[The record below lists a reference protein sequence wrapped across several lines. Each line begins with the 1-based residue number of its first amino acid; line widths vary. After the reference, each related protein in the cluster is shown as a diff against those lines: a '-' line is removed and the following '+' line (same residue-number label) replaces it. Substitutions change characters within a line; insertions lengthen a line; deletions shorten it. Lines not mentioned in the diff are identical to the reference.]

1 MKKSLLSFFT
11 VTLLCLMTGKPVMA
25 QELPTQK
32 ETLETIVKVNDYFMK
47 KYADY
52 TLPSFYGR
60 VRPSN
65 IWTRGVYYEGLMTL
79 YGIYP
84 REDYYKYAYDWADF
98 HKWGMRNGNTTRNAD
113 DHCCGQV
120 YIDLYNMCPSDP
132 NMIRNIKAS
141 IDMVV
146 NTPQVNDWW
155 WIDAIQMAMPIYAK
169 FGKMTGEQKYYDKMW
184 DMYSYTRNVHG
195 EAGMYNP
202 KDCLWWRDQD
212 FDPPYKEPN
221 GEDCYWSRGNG
232 WVYAALVRVLDEI
245 PTNETHRQDYIND
258 FLAMSKALKKCQRE
272 DGFWN
277 VRRINAAGEI
287 SFAKPLHRRIKFIRY
302 HTKAQTTFLQPFQ
315 QRQNPLVGRGFVRHV
330 CLIICLIFRQTS
342 RKNRLL
348 RPLRQS
354 RPHQKLTPIS
364 KKFSDFFFP
373 PQRKAVRL

>member
-1 MKKSLLSFFT
+1 
-11 VTLLCLMTGKPVMA
+11 MA
-25 QELPTQK
+25 QELPAQK

-65 IWTRGVYYEGLMTL
+65 IWTRGVYYEGLMAL

-155 WIDAIQMAMPIYAK
+155 WIGGAIR
-169 FGKMTGEQKYYDKMW
+169 T
-184 DMYSYTRNVHG
+184 
-195 EAGMYNP
+195 
-202 KDCLWWRDQD
+202 
-212 FDPPYKEPN
+212 
-221 GEDCYWSRGNG
+221 
-232 WVYAALVRVLDEI
+232 
-245 PTNETHRQDYIND
+245 
-258 FLAMSKALKKCQRE
+258 
-272 DGFWN
+272 
-277 VRRINAAGEI
+277 
-287 SFAKPLHRRIKFIRY
+287 FILL
-302 HTKAQTTFLQPFQ
+302 T
-315 QRQNPLVGRGFVRHV
+315 
-330 CLIICLIFRQTS
+330 
-342 RKNRLL
+342 KNRMEKIATGVVEMAGYMQLL
-348 RPLRQS
+348 YGYWMKSLPMKHIAR
-354 RPHQKLTPIS
+354 TI
-364 KKFSDFFFP
+364 
-373 PQRKAVRL
+373 

>member
-1 MKKSLLSFFT
+1 
-11 VTLLCLMTGKPVMA
+11 MTGKPVMA
-25 QELPTQK
+25 QELPAQK

-65 IWTRGVYYEGLMTL
+65 IWTRGVYYEGLMAL

-98 HKWGMRNGNTTRNAD
+98 HKWGMRNGNTTCNAD

-245 PTNETHRQDYIND
+245 PANETHRQDYIND
-258 FLAMSKALKKCQRE
+258 FLAMSKALKKCQRK

-277 VRRINAAGEI
+277 VSLHDPTNFGGKETSGTALFVYGMAWGVRNGLLDRKEYLPVLLKAWNAMVKDAVHPNGFLGYVQGTGKEPKDGQPVTYKSVPDFEDYGVGCFLLAGTEV
-287 SFAKPLHRRIKFIRY
+287 Y
-302 HTKAQTTFLQPFQ
+302 
-315 QRQNPLVGRGFVRHV
+315 
-330 CLIICLIFRQTS
+330 
-342 RKNRLL
+342 
-348 RPLRQS
+348 
-354 RPHQKLTPIS
+354 KL
-364 KKFSDFFFP
+364 K
-373 PQRKAVRL
+373 

>member
-1 MKKSLLSFFT
+1 
-11 VTLLCLMTGKPVMA
+11 MTGKPVMA
-25 QELPTQK
+25 QELPAQK

-65 IWTRGVYYEGLMTL
+65 IWTRGVYYEGLMAL

-169 FGKMTGEQKYYDKMW
+169 FGKMTGEQN
-184 DMYSYTRNVHG
+184 TTIRCG
-195 EAGMYNP
+195 I
-202 KDCLWWRDQD
+202 CILT
-212 FDPPYKEPN
+212 
-221 GEDCYWSRGNG
+221 
-232 WVYAALVRVLDEI
+232 LVTCTEKPECI
-245 PTNETHRQDYIND
+245 I
-258 FLAMSKALKKCQRE
+258 LKIAY
-272 DGFWN
+272 GG
-277 VRRINAAGEI
+277 A
-287 SFAKPLHRRIKFIRY
+287 IR
-302 HTKAQTTFLQPFQ
+302 T
-315 QRQNPLVGRGFVRHV
+315 
-330 CLIICLIFRQTS
+330 LILLT
-342 RKNRLL
+342 KNRMEKIATGVVEMAGYMQLL
-348 RPLRQS
+348 YGYWMKSLLMKHIAR
-354 RPHQKLTPIS
+354 TI
-364 KKFSDFFFP
+364 
-373 PQRKAVRL
+373 

>member
-11 VTLLCLMTGKPVMA
+11 ATLLCLMTGKPVMA
-25 QELPTQK
+25 QELLAQK

-65 IWTRGVYYEGLMTL
+65 IWTRGVYYEGLMAL

-113 DHCCGQV
+113 DHCCGQT
-120 YIDLYNMCPSDP
+120 YIDLYNICPSDP

-169 FGKMTGEQKYYDKMW
+169 FGK
-184 DMYSYTRNVHG
+184 
-195 EAGMYNP
+195 
-202 KDCLWWRDQD
+202 
-212 FDPPYKEPN
+212 
-221 GEDCYWSRGNG
+221 
-232 WVYAALVRVLDEI
+232 
-245 PTNETHRQDYIND
+245 
-258 FLAMSKALKKCQRE
+258 
-272 DGFWN
+272 
-277 VRRINAAGEI
+277 
-287 SFAKPLHRRIKFIRY
+287 
-302 HTKAQTTFLQPFQ
+302 
-315 QRQNPLVGRGFVRHV
+315 
-330 CLIICLIFRQTS
+330 
-342 RKNRLL
+342 
-348 RPLRQS
+348 
-354 RPHQKLTPIS
+354 
-364 KKFSDFFFP
+364 
-373 PQRKAVRL
+373 